1 MLPPPLAAPLTIF
14 AIVGLINA
22 VNMMDGI
29 DGLAGSLTLVSLFW
43 LAVAAELLGRDAE
56 FSISLLA
63 AFCVV
68 GFLGFNLRH
77 PWRARA
83 KVFLGDAGS
92 MMLGA
97 LLGFIAVA
105 ILQSGGQG
113 AGADMGMGGEGQS
126 IQALSPAVVL
136 WICAIPIIDT
146 LSLIVRR
153 TAHGRS
159 PFSSD
164 RQHLHHLMLDAGL
177 NESQAVAVLSIG
189 GAVLGGIGV
198 LGWHLGVPEVV
209 LLLGL
214 VAPVGLHIWFTTYG
228 HKHISLSWR
237 SSSVAENAVTQP
249 QPSLK

>member
-1 MLPPPLAAPLTIF
+1 LPLPWAAPLTVF

-43 LAVAAELLGRDAE
+43 LAVAAKLLGLNAE
-56 FSISLLA
+56 FAVSLLA

-77 PWRARA
+77 PWQPRA

-92 MMLGA
+92 LMLGA
-97 LLGFIAVA
+97 LLGFLAVA
-105 ILQSGGQG
+105 IVQQRGGGQTF
-113 AGADMGMGGEGQS
+113 
-126 IQALSPAVVL
+126 SPVAVL

-153 TAHGRS
+153 MAAGRS

-177 NESQAVAVLSIG
+177 NESQAVTALSICC
-189 GAVLGGIGV
+189 ATLGGIGV
-198 LGWHLGVPEVV
+198 LGWYAGVPDTV

-214 VAPVGLHIWFTTYG
+214 AAPVGLHIWFTAYG
-228 HKHISLSWR
+228 RKHVSLSWR
-237 SSSVAENAVTQP
+237 SSPRSSPVVAKNVVTQP